1 MRIKAVLNF
10 LDTCQGVFPDSK
22 LNLYGSV
29 MSSVLTPSYATMAAI
44 RTTIQNTL
52 KGNLPSE
59 VLVNAIAPLLTTVN
73 LWSNQIPAVL
83 EGSGSTTSASLVF
96 GIRKDLFIA
105 PLFSSSVMG
114 IPLSGLPPPFQEFMA
129 FIQKLIE
136 AQKNERDKSVPRVF
150 ISILSSFMPFINVFL

>member
-1 MRIKAVLNF
+1 
-10 LDTCQGVFPDSK
+10 
-22 LNLYGSV
+22 
-29 MSSVLTPSYATMAAI
+29 MAAI

-52 KGNLPSE
+52 KSDLPSE

-83 EGSGSTTSASLVF
+83 DGSGSATSAGLVF

-114 IPLSGLPPPFQEFMA
+114 IPLSGLPPPFQEFMS

-136 AQKNERDKSVPRVF
+136 AQKNERDKSVPRVLYPL
-150 ISILSSFMPFINVFL
+150 LSY